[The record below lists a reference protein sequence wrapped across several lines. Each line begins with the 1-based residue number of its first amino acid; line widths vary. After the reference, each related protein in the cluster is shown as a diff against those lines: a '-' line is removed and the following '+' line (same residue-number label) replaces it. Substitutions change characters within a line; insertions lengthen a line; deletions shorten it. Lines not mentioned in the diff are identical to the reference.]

1 MNWIRIA
8 VGIMNDPSI
17 HAVADASGVSV
28 PTTTGHVVGLL
39 TYLPEHARNGDVSGV
54 SDATLERWAMWAGKR
69 GRFAAAFRR
78 YLCDAQGVVRSWEK
92 HNGAMLREYDRQ
104 REKQK
109 KYRDE
114 MKKNRE
120 RTQNVPGT
128 VGGTSSGT
136 ERNGTELTTK
146 LPVRPVADAP
156 AAPVLVMASP
166 DADAKPKAVKFPHFP
181 MPLCLEMHALWVSR
195 FGAVDVSRFR
205 NEFGPLFTI
214 PEADRPAS
222 APTNAELVE
231 ALKSYADLAPMGAGA
246 RFASVKR
253 AAECLSAIAVTRR
266 DHAGNAEARSQAVAR
281 IIHGKQAA

>member
-1 MNWIRIA
+1 VNWIRIA

-17 HAVADASGVSV
+17 HSVADASGVSV

-39 TYLPEHARNGDVSGV
+39 SYLPEHARTGDVSGV
-54 SDATLERWAMWAGKR
+54 SDATLERWAMWTGKR

-109 KYRDE
+109 KHREE

-120 RTQNVPGT
+120 RTANVPGT

-136 ERNGTELTTK
+136 ERNGTERTTK
-146 LPVRPVADAP
+146 QPLPRAADAP
-156 AAPVLVMASP
+156 SSPVLVMESETE
-166 DADAKPKAVKFPHFP
+166 AKGPKYPHFP
-181 MPLCLEMHALWVSR
+181 MALCREMHALWVSR
-195 FGAVDVSRFR
+195 FGAVAFSRFR
-205 NEFGPLFTI
+205 GEFGPLFTLA
-214 PEADRPAS
+214 EGDRPAS
-222 APTNAELVE
+222 APTNAELLE

-266 DHAGNAEARSQAVAR
+266 DHADNPDARSQAVAR
-281 IIHGKQAA
+281 IIHGRAAA